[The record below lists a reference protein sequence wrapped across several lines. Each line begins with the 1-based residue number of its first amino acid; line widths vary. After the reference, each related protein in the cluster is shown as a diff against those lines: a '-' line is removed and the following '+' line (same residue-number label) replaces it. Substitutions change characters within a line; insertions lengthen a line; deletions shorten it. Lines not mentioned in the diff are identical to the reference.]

1 MQLLDSSIQKT
12 NLFAEMY
19 MSKEK
24 TQKKRIQSVK
34 GNAVLERLRYVLK
47 QNNMSGRQFAEKIGL
62 KAESATRLFNGVT
75 GLTKPL
81 AYSIE
86 LHFGLRSEWLL
97 TGEGDREVPKHAGLS
112 PLERCGLETLFIGRH
127 FWSYLEPLV
136 FERLQGRIHDRF
148 GSRLRECDIVK
159 PDPLTTKFE
168 ENQLA
173 GVVEKR
179 DSELAETEKIRKVF
193 KNLRKEE
200 KSCVENRDI
209 PGQQKKVRLGYA
221 LLLAVHFGDEWESI
235 KADCQQWEDVVEDET
250 VKEFN
255 KWHSHINKIRG
266 GIDI

>member
-1 MQLLDSSIQKT
+1 
-12 NLFAEMY
+12 

-34 GNAVLERLRYVLK
+34 GDAVLERLRIVLEESG
-47 QNNMSGRQFAEKIGL
+47 MSGRQFAEKIGL

-112 PLERCGLETLFIGRH
+112 PLERCGLETLFFGRH
-127 FWSYLEPLV
+127 FWGYLEPLI
-136 FERLQGRIHDRF
+136 FERLEGRIHDRF
-148 GSRLRECDIVK
+148 GGRLRECDTVQ
-159 PDPLTTKFE
+159 PNSLTTKIDE
-168 ENQLA
+168 RQLA
-173 GVVEKR
+173 GVVKKR

-200 KSCVENRDI
+200 KTCLENRDI
-209 PGQQKKVRLGYA
+209 PGQQKQVRLGRA

-255 KWHSHINKIRG
+255 KLHSHINKIRR
-266 GIDI
+266 GIYI